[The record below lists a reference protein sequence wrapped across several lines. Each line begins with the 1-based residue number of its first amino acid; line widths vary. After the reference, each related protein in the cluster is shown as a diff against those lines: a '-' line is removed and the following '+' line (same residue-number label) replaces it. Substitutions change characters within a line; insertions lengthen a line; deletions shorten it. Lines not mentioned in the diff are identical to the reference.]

1 MKTSLLLL
9 TLTFIAIVSCT
20 KQGIEG
26 RVQIRIDNQT
36 SARLED
42 FTLEPV
48 GSSSGHDRRLNYN
61 DIDARSVTGYRSHSN
76 FSNIF
81 LYEFLMPGY
90 GIVRMEMRCLVG
102 MNDLPDG
109 KYSIVII
116 EGTDFPEVYL
126 ERD

>member
-1 MKTSLLLL
+1 
-9 TLTFIAIVSCT
+9 
-20 KQGIEG
+20 
-26 RVQIRIDNQT
+26 
-36 SARLED
+36 
-42 FTLEPV
+42 
-48 GSSSGHDRRLNYN
+48 
-61 DIDARSVTGYRSHSN
+61 
-76 FSNIF
+76 
-81 LYEFLMPGY
+81 MPGY